1 MTTQIRLDKD
11 TRRERIA
18 AMLRQDPGRTDRSL
32 AEAFGVSVAT
42 VRLDRRMLGIP
53 QMRDRLEAAVQGAS
67 EHLRDMEII
76 ALEKGENGLA
86 LVHTTDEMTGADGIV
101 PAEKLYGI
109 SAELAQTVV
118 DQPFAPTQVG
128 NIKYKT
134 PCGSGAQ
141 LAVRAKVVRMHG
153 SKQYIYVQIITK
165 DIEIFR
171 AKFIMNVAG
180 RDKGA
185 MDGKNSG

>member
-53 QMRDRLEAAVQGAS
+53 QMRDRLEAAVQSAS

-76 ALEKGENGLA
+76 ALEKGKNGLA

>member
-1 MTTQIRLDKD
+1 
-11 TRRERIA
+11 
-18 AMLRQDPGRTDRSL
+18 
-32 AEAFGVSVAT
+32 
-42 VRLDRRMLGIP
+42 
-53 QMRDRLEAAVQGAS
+53 
-67 EHLRDMEII
+67 
-76 ALEKGENGLA
+76 
-86 LVHTTDEMTGADGIV
+86 MTGADGIV